1 MAYDEILAE
10 RLREALKG
18 ERRLVEKK
26 MFGGI
31 AFMVRGNM
39 CCGVQGSDLRARIG
53 PDEFEAMLKKPHA
66 RDMDFTGKPL
76 RGFLYVDQAGLETG
90 RQLRYWV
97 EKSLKYV
104 LSLPPK

>member
-1 MAYDEILAE
+1 
-10 RLREALKG
+10 
-18 ERRLVEKK
+18 

-76 RGFLYVDQAGLETG
+76 RGFLYVDQAGLEYASGAFDDAFAAGGVGACRALAKQMG
-90 RQLRYWV
+90 RDVMASAEW
-97 EKSLKYV
+97 K
-104 LSLPPK
+104 

>member
-1 MAYDEILAE
+1 
-10 RLREALKG
+10 
-18 ERRLVEKK
+18 
-26 MFGGI
+26 
-31 AFMVRGNM
+31 
-39 CCGVQGSDLRARIG
+39 
-53 PDEFEAMLKKPHA
+53 
-66 RDMDFTGKPL
+66 MDFTGKPL